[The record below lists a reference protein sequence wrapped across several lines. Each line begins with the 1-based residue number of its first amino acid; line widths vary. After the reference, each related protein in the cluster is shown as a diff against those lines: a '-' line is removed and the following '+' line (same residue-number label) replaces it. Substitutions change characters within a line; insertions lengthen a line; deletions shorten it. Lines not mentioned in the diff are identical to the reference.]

1 MTRRARHRGFLL
13 VLALLL
19 TVLIS
24 LISLS
29 LLGMKSGGYTSSRA
43 AVNLLQARSLAHS
56 GMADIFIK
64 LSKDPLF
71 PDGMGD
77 TQERFSYREEVTD
90 SSKKVAGSYT
100 VVIDRK
106 YRHTHQVIRVECTG
120 VSGELTNES
129 ATHRIYGEL
138 STKAGDFR
146 FKVWEEG
153 KTPRL

>member
-1 MTRRARHRGFLL
+1 MRRRLKQRGFLL

-29 LLGMKSGGYTSSRA
+29 LLGIKSGGYTSSRA
-43 AVNLLQARSLAHS
+43 AVNMVQARSLARS

-64 LSKDPLF
+64 ISKDPLF

-90 SSKKVAGSYT
+90 SGGRIAGSYT
-100 VVIDRK
+100 VVMDRK
-106 YRHTHQVIRVECTG
+106 YRHTHQITRVECTG
-120 VSGELTNES
+120 VSGGLTDES
-129 ATHRIYGEL
+129 ATHRIYAEL
-138 STKAGDFR
+138 STRPGDFR